1 MAQKVKIKE
10 RLEVALRVSV
20 PDVNRAKSYKAL
32 DRKYNLVIDGIP
44 TASFDQESP
53 RSLKFT
59 AKLRSLIEV
68 RKVYGSKRPDSI
80 YTYRVGENFAEITN
94 QVGKSKRV
102 AIDFS
107 LGNLLTVEDDISF
120 NNLVDIR

>member
-1 MAQKVKIKE
+1 MTQKVKKKE
-10 RLEVALRVSV
+10 RLVVALSIVV

-32 DRKYNLVIDGIP
+32 DRKYNLVVDGIP
-44 TASFDQESP
+44 IASFDQESP
-53 RSLKFT
+53 RSLKLT

-68 RKVYGSKRPDSI
+68 KKVYGSKRPDSI

-94 QVGKSKRV
+94 QVGKNKRV

>member
-1 MAQKVKIKE
+1 MAQKVKTRE

-20 PDVNRAKSYKAL
+20 PDVNRAKSYKTI
-32 DRKYNLVIDGIP
+32 DRKYNLIVDGIP
-44 TASFDQESP
+44 LAGFDQRSP
-53 RSLKFT
+53 RSLRFT

-68 RKVYGSKRPDSI
+68 KKVYGSKRPDSI
-80 YTYRVGENFAEITN
+80 YTYRVGENFAEVRN
-94 QVGKSKRV
+94 QVGKSKRI